1 MKEPSIQPLL
11 SAGPE
16 QLAAYASAL
25 QQMLVVHTVKAK
37 HEELIKHTL
46 AGDARSLPGIY
57 HPDFICVDT
66 QGNVSTAKEEMEN
79 LNTSRVKIESNT
91 VEKYDVY
98 PFGSQFAIAVGVAR
112 TQGTYDGKDISGTY
126 KFFQLWAVSS
136 PSQFS
141 ADSEDMALV
150 ASVNAEA

>member
-37 HEELIKHTL
+37 HEDLIKHTL
-46 AGDARSLPGIY
+46 SGDARSLPGMF
-57 HPDFICVDT
+57 HPDFICVDI
-66 QGNVSTAKEEMEN
+66 QGNVSTAKEQMEN
-79 LNTSRVKIESNT
+79 LTASRLKLESNT

-150 ASVNAEA
+150 ASVNAAA

>member
-37 HEELIKHTL
+37 HEELIRQTL
-46 AGDARSLPGIY
+46 SGNATLLPRLF
-57 HPDFICVDT
+57 HPDFICVGT
-66 QGNVSTAKEEMEN
+66 QGNITTAKEEMEN
-79 LNTSRVKIESNT
+79 LTNSRLKLESNT

-98 PFGSQFAIAVGVAR
+98 PFGSQMAIAVGVAR
-112 TQGTYDGKDISGTY
+112 TKGTYDGKDISGTY
-126 KFFQLWAVSS
+126 KFFQLWVVSS
-136 PSQFS
+136 PSLNGD
-141 ADSEDMALV
+141 AEDMALA